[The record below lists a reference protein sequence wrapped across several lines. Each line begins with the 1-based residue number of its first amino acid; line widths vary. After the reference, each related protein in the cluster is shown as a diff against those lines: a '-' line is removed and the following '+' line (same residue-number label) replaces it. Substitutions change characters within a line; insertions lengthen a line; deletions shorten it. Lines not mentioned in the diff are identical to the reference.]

1 MKKRIS
7 NLLFIS
13 FSDQEIMEMYEQG
26 KESKY
31 SEKVMEN
38 GVMVNRAIPFD
49 AVRDEIYNELEKK
62 AKYQRAQDWKKQ
74 MIDEYSLK
82 INETELKGT

>member
-13 FSDQEIMEMYEQG
+13 FSDQEIIEMHEQG
-26 KESKY
+26 KEGKY
-31 SEKVMEN
+31 SEKVTEN

-62 AKYQRAQDWKKQ
+62 AKYRRAQDWK
-74 MIDEYSLK
+74 
-82 INETELKGT
+82 NE